1 MAVTVHERVCP
12 AGALR
17 CTVGI
22 VKRRTFLSIAGVAA
36 ASAAVASGYLLGET
50 PAPAA
55 PPMVDRGLHH
65 PRMPLR
71 NPPAPVTLPAHF
83 FPPSLERVPAP
94 FGTIYDLPGDRNL
107 LALTVDDGG
116 SSVCVAEYVRFC
128 AETGLRLTFF
138 LNGSLSSWTDNVSTL
153 RPLVESGQIQLA
165 NHTWT
170 HSSLPTLTD
179 DGIRGDLLTNDEFI
193 RTTYGVEA
201 RPYFRPPFG
210 HLDDRVIAVAASIGY
225 TTPVM
230 WYGTFSDATEITD
243 ADLMA
248 SAAAYLLPDAIVIGH
263 ANYLTVTRH
272 FGEIADIIRSRGLQP
287 VTLDD
292 VYTRP

>member
-1 MAVTVHERVCP
+1 M
-12 AGALR
+12 
-17 CTVGI
+17 
-22 VKRRTFLSIAGVAA
+22 FLSIAGIAAA
-36 ASAAVASGYLLGET
+36 ASALGAGVIVGET
-50 PAPAA
+50 PAPTS
-55 PPMVDRGLHH
+55 PILTPRGIYR
-65 PRMPLR
+65 PRLPLR
-71 NPPAPVTLPAHF
+71 NPPPPVPLPAHF
-83 FPPSLERVPAP
+83 FPPSLDRHAAP
-94 FGTIYDLPGDRNL
+94 YGTIYDLPGERNL
-107 LALTVDDGG
+107 IALTVDDGG
-116 SSVCVAEYVRFC
+116 SSVCVAEYARFC
-128 AETGLRLTFF
+128 AETGFRLTFF
-138 LNGSLSSWTDNVSTL
+138 LNGSLSSWTDNVGVL

-179 DGIRGDLLTNDEFI
+179 DGIRNDLLVNDEFI

-230 WYGTFSDATEITD
+230 WYGTLSDATEISD
-243 ADLMA
+243 ADLMSYA
-248 SAAAYLLPDAIVIGH
+248 SAYLLPDAIVIGH

-272 FGEIADIIRSRGLQP
+272 FGEIADIVRSRGLQP

-292 VYTRP
+292 VYVRP

>member
-1 MAVTVHERVCP
+1 M
-12 AGALR
+12 
-17 CTVGI
+17 
-22 VKRRTFLSIAGVAA
+22 RRRIFLSIAGVAA
-36 ASAAVASGYLLGET
+36 AATALGTGFLYGET

-55 PPMVDRGLHH
+55 PAPPPRGIHR

-83 FPPSLERVPAP
+83 FPPSLEREPAP
-94 FGTIYDLPGDRNL
+94 FGTIYDLPGERNL

-116 SSVCVAEYVRFC
+116 SSVCVAEYARFC
-128 AETGLRLTFF
+128 AETGFRLTFF
-138 LNGSLSSWTDNVSTL
+138 LNGSLSAWTDNVGVL

-179 DGIRGDLLTNDEFI
+179 DGIRNDLLVNDEFI

-230 WYGTFSDATEITD
+230 WYGTLSDASEISD
-243 ADLMA
+243 ADLMSYA
-248 SAAAYLLPDAIVIGH
+248 SAYLLPDAIVIGH
-263 ANYLTVTRH
+263 ANDLTVTRH
-272 FGEIADIIRSRGLQP
+272 FSEIADIVRSRGLEP

-292 VYTRP
+292 VYVRP